1 VRDTDSGDIPM
12 VEFAAPAA
20 PAEPVVPQVQVTPSP
35 NFPTITDKKDRP
47 IENVIHSIEPL
58 IEGSVPRTA
67 PAPLVPAKQVHH
79 APVVE
84 SAEPASPIT
93 EAVAT
98 TEETPDATAVP
109 PPGDVQWP
117 VLPQS
122 GITNPTAPPAVPVTP
137 PLSRP
142 IPPATLPP
150 RKIPVKL
157 IGVIAF
163 VILVVIAGVFF
174 FMQNQNGTPLVTP
187 TPDVTITATPI
198 SSTTVPTIVTTVKP
212 TITPQE
218 VATSSALIPSNGVYV
233 KVTYSGKYSGSV
245 GTPGR
250 LREITESGGPFYQIS
265 TSDGPVVVSIRKSE
279 GSSTKMGVDVYKDGT
294 LMKHA
299 ETAAPKGLIEFE
311 AIFTPVA
318 AVTTAAVVTTAE

>member
-1 VRDTDSGDIPM
+1 MPM
-12 VEFAAPAA
+12 IEFAAPAA

-35 NFPTITDKKDRP
+35 NFPTITDNKDRP

-79 APVVE
+79 APAAEPVE
-84 SAEPASPIT
+84 PAEPAEHVAAP
-93 EAVAT
+93 AT
-98 TEETPDATAVP
+98 TEETTDTAVVP
-109 PPGDVQWP
+109 QQGDVQWP

-122 GITNPTAPPAVPVTP
+122 GITNPAAPPAVPVTP

-150 RKIPVKL
+150 RKIPFKL
-157 IGVIAF
+157 IGVIAI
-163 VILVVIAGVFF
+163 VILVGIIGVFF
-174 FMQNQNGTPLVTP
+174 FMQDQNGTPAVTP
-187 TPDVTITATPI
+187 TPDITIPATTI
-198 SSTTVPTIVTTVKP
+198 SRTTVPTIAMTVKP

-218 VATSSALIPSNGVYV
+218 VTTPPALIPASGVYV

-250 LREITESGGPFYQIS
+250 LREITEAGGPFYQIS

-279 GSSTKMGVDVYKDGT
+279 GSSAKMGIDVYKDGT

-299 ETAAPKGLIEFE
+299 ETVAPKGLIEFE
-311 AIFTPVA
+311 AIFIPA
-318 AVTTAAVVTTAE
+318 ATATTEAVVTTAAE